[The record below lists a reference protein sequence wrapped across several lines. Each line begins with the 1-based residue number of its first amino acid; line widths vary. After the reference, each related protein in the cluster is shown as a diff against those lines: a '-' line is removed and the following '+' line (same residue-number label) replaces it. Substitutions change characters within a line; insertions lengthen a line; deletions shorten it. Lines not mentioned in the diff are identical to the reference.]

1 MVLTEKQKVLI
12 EKIGVVTERE
22 GIQPAAAR
30 IIGLLY
36 VSDKTE
42 LTFEEILQALRIS
55 KSAASNALNLLLQ
68 TKRIEYTTFTGD
80 RKRYFRIKIANWREG
95 FTKKMEDMTSFSQL
109 LKEVLKER
117 TPETVEFNKGLEELA
132 DFMTYVNNQLP
143 GLLDSWEK
151 NRKNR

>member
-12 EKIGVVTERE
+12 EKIGIVTERE
-22 GIQPAAAR
+22 GMQPAAAR

-36 VSDKTE
+36 VADNPE
-42 LTFEEILQALRIS
+42 LTFDEILNALRIS

-68 TKRIEYTTFTGD
+68 TGRIEYTTFSGD
-80 RKRYFRIKIANWREG
+80 RKRYFRIKVANWREG
-95 FTKKMEDMTSFSQL
+95 FTKKMEDLTSFSQL

-117 TPETVEFNKGLEELA
+117 NPETKEFNKNLGELA

-143 GLLDSWEK
+143 GLLESWEK
-151 NRKNR
+151 ARKGQ

>member
-12 EKIGVVTERE
+12 EKIGIATERE
-22 GIQPAAAR
+22 GMQPAAAR

-36 VSDKTE
+36 VSDNPE
-42 LTFEEILQALRIS
+42 LTFDKILNALRIS

-68 TKRIEYTTFTGD
+68 TNRIEYTTFSGD
-80 RKRYFRIKIANWREG
+80 RKRYFRLKIANWREG
-95 FTKKMEDMTSFSQL
+95 FTKKMVDMTSFSQL

-117 TPETVEFNKGLEELA
+117 TPETVEFNKSLGEFA

-143 GLLDSWEK
+143 GLLESWEK
-151 NRKNR
+151 SRKGQ

>member
-1 MVLTEKQKVLI
+1 MVLTEKQKALI
-12 EKIGVVTERE
+12 EKIGITTERE
-22 GIQPAAAR
+22 GMQPAAAR

-36 VSDKTE
+36 VADNPE
-42 LTFEEILQALRIS
+42 LTFDEILNALRIS

-68 TKRIEYTTFTGD
+68 TGRIEYTTFSGD
-80 RKRYFRIKIANWREG
+80 RKRYFRLKIANWREG

-117 TPETVEFNKGLEELA
+117 NPETVEFNQNLGELA

-143 GLLDSWEK
+143 GLLENWEK
-151 NRKNR
+151 SRKGQ

>member
-1 MVLTEKQKVLI
+1 MVLTEKQKALI
-12 EKIGVVTERE
+12 EKIGIVTERE
-22 GIQPAAAR
+22 GMQPAAAR

-36 VSDKTE
+36 VADNPE
-42 LTFEEILQALRIS
+42 LTFDEILSALRIS

-68 TKRIEYTTFTGD
+68 TGRIEYTTFSGD

-117 TPETVEFNKGLEELA
+117 TPETVEFNRNLGELA

-143 GLLDSWEK
+143 GLLESWEK
-151 NRKNR
+151 TRKGQ